1 MIDLAYNLFAPI
13 GAAII
18 WSAVIYKL
26 RDLRKDPHNLALR
39 ALCAALTFPAL
50 AYTLAAPWISVRVD
64 DALGIPNVATLLI
77 YGSDVVHTA
86 FAQLLL
92 LAWTHPHGQ
101 VWARFRWRVLA
112 VGLALAGMAT
122 LFLMA
127 SVREE
132 RPTDFNEV
140 YATTPYVTEFL
151 LVFYVTFGAS
161 MAALGQLC
169 WRYAGMVGRLWLRR
183 GLRLVAVGTGF
194 GLGYCVC
201 EMIYISA
208 RLAGENP
215 RAWNIAALL
224 IAGAGAPVLCAGLTL
239 PAWGPQLSTTF
250 AWLHSYHSYR
260 KLRPLWLALYRAVP
274 EIALVPPT
282 SLAADRLPIRDLGFR
297 LYRRVIEIRD
307 GRLALRPYFSPQVT
321 VATRRLARAAGLR
334 GDELE
339 ATVEAAG
346 LKAALRVNARGSTV
360 TTLTLADDGDQSHSP
375 AGGSLSEE
383 SAWLVRVA
391 QAFRHSPVVVAVA
404 ALTEADTALQDQ
416 GDDHVEASS
425 QPRRPEPVRRLAR
438 RYENLGR
445 IRQLDPEQDYHQ
457 IYRSLVLVDFRSRW
471 DALIGLQFAF
481 YRTFGSPPIA
491 QVLDESGELIHRYL
505 KRGVDTAL
513 LMYELID
520 HGFHHPRGRQV
531 VRRLNRIHQPH
542 HIDNADYLYVLGA
555 LLFAPIRWLERYG
568 WRPLCCHE
576 RAAAYI
582 FYRELGRRM
591 GIKDIPPSYE
601 AFEAVFDAYERD
613 HFADSE
619 AGRRLMRASREAFV
633 GYFPAVLA
641 PFAGAYTDALLD
653 ERLREAVGV
662 SRPPLLVRISLHLIL
677 TARARILGVM
687 PFRREPVKSDQDKY
701 GFPIGE
707 VYPSGY
713 EISQLGPLEIRD
725 VR

>member
-26 RDLRKDPHNLALR
+26 RDLRKDPHNLALQ
-39 ALCAALTFPAL
+39 ALCAALAFPAL

-64 DALGIPNVATLLI
+64 DALGVPNVATLLI

-92 LAWTHPHGQ
+92 LAWTHPREQ
-101 VWARFRWRVLA
+101 VWTRFRWRALA
-112 VGLALAGMAT
+112 VAMALASMAV

-127 SVREE
+127 SVPAE

-151 LVFYVTFGAS
+151 LVFYLTFGAS

-183 GLRLVAVGTGF
+183 GLRLVAIGTAF

-201 EMIYISA
+201 EMIYIGA
-208 RLAGENP
+208 RLGGENP
-215 RAWNIAALL
+215 RAWHLAALF
-224 IAGAGAPVLCAGLTL
+224 IAGAGAPLLCAGLTL
-239 PAWGPQLSTTF
+239 PAWGPQLSAAR
-250 AWLHSYHSYR
+250 AWLHSYRSYR
-260 KLRPLWLALYRAVP
+260 QLRPLWLALYQAVP
-274 EIALVPPT
+274 EIALVPPA
-282 SLAADRLPIRDLGFR
+282 SAAADLLPIRDLGFR

-321 VATRRLARAAGLR
+321 AAARRHARAAGLR

-346 LKAALRVNARGSTV
+346 LRAALRGKTSGSTV
-360 TTLTLADDGDQSHSP
+360 TTLTPTDDGDQSPSLV
-375 AGGSLSEE
+375 GVSLSEE

-391 QAFRHSPVVVAVA
+391 QAFRHSLVVAA
-404 ALTEADTALQDQ
+404 AGLTKADTAPQDQ

-425 QPRRPEPVRRLAR
+425 QKRQPGSVRPLAR
-438 RYENLGR
+438 RYENLDR
-445 IRQLDPEQDYHQ
+445 IRQLDPERDYHQ

-471 DALIGLQFAF
+471 DALMGLQFAF

-491 QVLDESGELIHRYL
+491 QLLHESGELIHRYL

-531 VRRLNRIHQPH
+531 VRRLNRIHQQH
-542 HIDNADYLYVLGA
+542 DIDNAEYLYVLGA
-555 LLFAPIRWLERYG
+555 LLFTPIRWLERYG
-568 WRPLCCHE
+568 WRPVCCHE
-576 RAAAYI
+576 RIAAYT

-613 HFADSE
+613 HFAYSE

-633 GYFPAVLA
+633 GYFPAILA

-653 ERLREAVGV
+653 DRLRQTVGV
-662 SRPPLLVRISLHLIL
+662 SRPPLLVRASLHLLL
-677 TARARILGVM
+677 TARARMLGVM
-687 PFRREPVKSDQDKY
+687 PYRREPVESDQNKY
-701 GFPIGE
+701 GFPIGD

-713 EISQLGPLEIRD
+713 EISQLGPLEVRD
-725 VR
+725 VG

>member
-1 MIDLAYNLFAPI
+1 MSDLAYNLFAPI

-39 ALCAALTFPAL
+39 ALCAALAFPAL

-64 DALGIPNVATLLI
+64 DALGVPNVATLLI

-92 LAWTHPHGQ
+92 LAWTHPREQ
-101 VWARFRWRVLA
+101 VWARFRWRVLV
-112 VGLALAGMAT
+112 VGIALASMAA

-127 SVREE
+127 SVPKE

-161 MAALGQLC
+161 MAALGRLC

-194 GLGYCVC
+194 GLGYCLC
-201 EMIYISA
+201 EVIYIDA
-208 RLAGENP
+208 RLAGENL
-215 RAWNIAALL
+215 RAWHMAALL

-239 PAWGPQLSTTF
+239 PAWGPQLSAACT
-250 AWLHSYHSYR
+250 WLHSYRSYR
-260 KLRPLWLALYRAVP
+260 KLRPLWLALYQAVP

-282 SLAADRLPIRDLGFR
+282 PLGADMLHIRNLGFR

-307 GRLALRPYFSPQVT
+307 GRLALRPYFSPHIT
-321 VATRRLARAAGLR
+321 VAARRLARTAGLR

-346 LKAALRVNARGSTV
+346 LKAALRVKTRGSTV
-360 TTLTLADDGDQSHSP
+360 TTLTPADDGDHSTSP
-375 AGGSLSEE
+375 AGVSLSEE

-391 QAFRHSPVVVAVA
+391 HAFRRSPVVVAA
-404 ALTEADTALQDQ
+404 ALAEADAALQDQ
-416 GDDHVEASS
+416 GDDHMEASS
-425 QPRRPEPVRRLAR
+425 QPRRPGPVRPLAR
-438 RYENLGR
+438 RYENLNR
-445 IRQLDPEQDYHQ
+445 IRQLDPERDYHQ

-471 DALIGLQFAF
+471 DALMGLQFAF

-505 KRGVDTAL
+505 KRGIDTAL

-520 HGFHHPRGRQV
+520 HGFHHARGRQV
-531 VRRLNRIHQPH
+531 VRRLNRIHQQH
-542 HIDNADYLYVLGA
+542 DIDNAEYLYVLGA

-591 GIKDIPPSYE
+591 GIKDIPASYE

-613 HFADSE
+613 RFAYSE
-619 AGRRLMRASREAFV
+619 AGWRLMRASREAFV

>member
-26 RDLRKDPHNLALR
+26 RDLRKDPHNLALW

-92 LAWTHPHGQ
+92 LAWTHPRQQ
-101 VWARFRWRVLA
+101 VWVHFRWRVLVVA
-112 VGLALAGMAT
+112 LALASMAA

-127 SVREE
+127 SVPEE

-140 YATTPYVTEFL
+140 YATAPYITEFL

-161 MAALGQLC
+161 MAVLGRMC

-183 GLRLVAVGTGF
+183 GLRLVAIGTGF
-194 GLGYCVC
+194 GLVYCIC
-201 EMIYISA
+201 EMIYIGA

-215 RAWNIAALL
+215 RAWHMAALL

-239 PAWGPQLSTTF
+239 PAWGPQLSAAC
-250 AWLHSYHSYR
+250 AWFHSYRSYR

-282 SLAADRLPIRDLGFR
+282 SLGADMLPSRDLGFR

-307 GRLALRPYFSPQVT
+307 GRLALRPYSSPQIT
-321 VATRRLARAAGLR
+321 IAARRLARAAGLL

-339 ATVEAAG
+339 ATVEAAA
-346 LKAALRVNARGSTV
+346 LKAALRVKTRGSTV
-360 TTLTLADDGDQSHSP
+360 TTLMPAGDGEQSPSP

-391 QAFRHSPVVVAVA
+391 QAFRNSPVVVAA

-425 QPRRPEPVRRLAR
+425 QPRRRGPVRPLAR
-438 RYENLGR
+438 RYGNLDR
-445 IRQLDPEQDYHQ
+445 IRQLDPERDYHQ

-471 DALIGLQFAF
+471 DALMGLQFAF

-531 VRRLNRIHQPH
+531 VRRLNRIHQQH
-542 HIDNADYLYVLGA
+542 DIDNAEHLYVLGA

-576 RAAAYI
+576 RTATYI

-613 HFADSE
+613 RFAYSQ
-619 AGRRLMRASREAFV
+619 AGWRLMRASREAFV

-653 ERLREAVGV
+653 DRLRRAVGV
-662 SRPPLLVRISLHLIL
+662 SRPPLLVRTSLHLIL
-677 TARARILGVM
+677 TARARILGVL
-687 PFRREPVKSDQDKY
+687 PFRREPVQSDQDKY
-701 GFPIGE
+701 GFPIAE

-713 EISQLGPLEIRD
+713 EISQLGPLEVRD